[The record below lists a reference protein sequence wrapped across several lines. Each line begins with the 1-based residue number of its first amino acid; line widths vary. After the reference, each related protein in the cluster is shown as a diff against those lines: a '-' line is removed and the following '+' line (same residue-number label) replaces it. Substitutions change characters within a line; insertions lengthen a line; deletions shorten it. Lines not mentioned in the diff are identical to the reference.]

1 MINKKI
7 ISLLNNRKSLV
18 FFDQGIVS
26 GSNFVIGIFLARNL
40 SIDVFGKYSLLWLI
54 LLYVLN
60 FQQSFIIAP
69 MYSLEPKR
77 GNNNLPTV
85 VLLQLLYS
93 FMAVIV
99 VGLFFWLA
107 AFFDDKW
114 NIGFLLIPFSLSAF
128 FYLLQ
133 DFSRRYFFI
142 KEDYKFVVIL
152 DIVAYLGFLL
162 LLFVFSKFRNLNLS
176 IIYYLMV
183 TAFLISFMVSFIK
196 MDYLNIKA
204 RNLKITIKE
213 YWKYSKWLSF
223 STLIQGLGGNLFIIL
238 GSAILGIWIAGVIR
252 IFQNLMG
259 VFNVFFN
266 ALENFVPISAAKIYN
281 IKGYK
286 YLLNYVF
293 SFSYKG
299 LLLFILFWLS
309 VYLVSPD
316 VLIRFIYGDKYIEFS
331 YLFHLY
337 VGLYLLLYLSLLLR
351 FIFRTVED
359 TKTIFFTYIISLIF
373 SFLIAFPLIYH
384 YEIMGIV
391 IGMVLTNIVM
401 LSSYIYKINI
411 IGKKSLNI

>member
-1 MINKKI
+1 LKFLKFLKLKQKKI
-7 ISLLNNRKSLV
+7 LL

-26 GSNFVIGIFLARNL
+26 GSNFMIGIFLARNL
-40 SIDVFGKYSLLWLI
+40 SIDVFGKYSLLWLVM
-54 LLYVLN
+54 LYVLS

-69 MYSLEPKR
+69 MYSLEPKK
-77 GNNNLPTV
+77 NKSNLPTV
-85 VLLQLLYS
+85 VLMQLLYS
-93 FMAVIV
+93 FIAVIV
-99 VGLFFWLA
+99 VVLFFLLA

-133 DFSRRYFFI
+133 DFSRRYFFL
-142 KEDYKFVVIL
+142 KEDYKLVVII

-162 LLFVFSKFRNLNLS
+162 LLFLFSKFRNLNLS
-176 IIYYLMV
+176 IIYCLMIA
-183 TAFLISFMVSFIK
+183 AFLISFLVAFMK
-196 MDYLNIKA
+196 MDYLNIKI
-204 RNLKITIKE
+204 RNLKVTIKE
-213 YWKYSKWLSF
+213 YWGYSKWLSF
-223 STLIQGLGGNLFIIL
+223 SAFIQGLGGNLFVIL
-238 GSAILGIWIAGVIR
+238 GSAILGTWIAGVIR

-266 ALENFVPISAAKIYN
+266 ALENFIPISAAKIYN

-286 YLLNYVF
+286 YLLNYIF
-293 SFSYKG
+293 RFSYKG

-337 VGLYLLLYLSLLLR
+337 VGLYLLLYFSLLLR

-384 YEIMGIV
+384 YEIKGIV

-401 LSSYIYKINI
+401 VCSYIYKINI
-411 IGKKSLNI
+411 IGKKLLNI